1 VQAAIQK
8 QMAGS
13 APRHT
18 MDSARLHIAYTR
30 GGRPVEEMISAVV
43 DCTESTGVALFGSGE
58 PPPVNRSCHTNG
70 TNIVRAPQ
78 GRLDETLAAMQQP
91 HFQDLTKTWH
101 PETPWFMKAMRDQQA
116 GFDAATAQFNK
127 AAAGIRAE
135 GQAAED
141 RLVANAQAQRQQMER
156 STASAMAADQARQG
170 AIDGAAHNTV
180 NYSLDRK
187 DYINPSTGQTI
198 NASSEYN
205 HQWMSS
211 DGSTLIQTNDH
222 SYDPNG
228 AVYPVSQSWL
238 ELVPK

>member
-1 VQAAIQK
+1 MPA
-8 QMAGS
+8 
-13 APRHT
+13 
-18 MDSARLHIAYTR
+18 D
-30 GGRPVEEMISAVV
+30 
-43 DCTESTGVALFGSGE
+43 
-58 PPPVNRSCHTNG
+58 
-70 TNIVRAPQ
+70 
-78 GRLDETLAAMQQP
+78 
-91 HFQDLTKTWH
+91 
-101 PETPWFMKAMRDQQA
+101 
-116 GFDAATAQFNK
+116 
-127 AAAGIRAE
+127 RAE
-135 GQAAED
+135 CAI
-141 RLVANAQAQRQQMER
+141 RV
-156 STASAMAADQARQG
+156 SACPRRRF
-170 AIDGAAHNTV
+170 DGAAHNTV